1 MVKRDAQASKDRAD
15 SKEAAML
22 QQSTQLDEL
31 AESRREDSRKLQ
43 VAESKVKEAEEKEKR
58 QREDGLRCQ
67 LETTYEEL
75 RDERD
80 GCLEAIRDYKASV
93 HEFSTKLASAESR
106 NADMAERVH
115 YVEGAVALLE
125 TCFL

>member
-1 MVKRDAQASKDRAD
+1 
-15 SKEAAML
+15 ML

-43 VAESKVKEAEEKEKR
+43 VAESKVKEAEEKR

-67 LETTYEEL
+67 LETTREEL

-80 GCLEAIRDYKASV
+80 GCLEAIRD
-93 HEFSTKLASAESR
+93 
-106 NADMAERVH
+106 
-115 YVEGAVALLE
+115 
-125 TCFL
+125 

>member
-22 QQSTQLDEL
+22 QQLTQLDEL

-43 VAESKVKEAEEKEKR
+43 VAESKVKEAEEKR

-67 LETTYEEL
+67 LETIYEEL

-80 GCLEAIRDYKASV
+80 GCLEAIRD
-93 HEFSTKLASAESR
+93 
-106 NADMAERVH
+106 
-115 YVEGAVALLE
+115 
-125 TCFL
+125 

>member
-1 MVKRDAQASKDRAD
+1 MVVKRDAQASKDRAD

-43 VAESKVKEAEEKEKR
+43 VAESKVKEAEEKR

-106 NADMAERVH
+106 NADMAERVR

>member
-43 VAESKVKEAEEKEKR
+43 VAESKVKEAEEKR

-80 GCLEAIRDYKASV
+80 GCLGAIRD
-93 HEFSTKLASAESR
+93 
-106 NADMAERVH
+106 
-115 YVEGAVALLE
+115 
-125 TCFL
+125 

>member
-1 MVKRDAQASKDRAD
+1 MVVERDAQASKDRAD

-22 QQSTQLDEL
+22 QQLTQLDEL

-43 VAESKVKEAEEKEKR
+43 VAESKVKEAEEKR

-80 GCLEAIRDYKASV
+80 GCLEAIRD
-93 HEFSTKLASAESR
+93 
-106 NADMAERVH
+106 
-115 YVEGAVALLE
+115 
-125 TCFL
+125 

>member
-15 SKEAAML
+15 SKEAAIL
-22 QQSTQLDEL
+22 QQSTQFDEL

-43 VAESKVKEAEEKEKR
+43 VAESKVKEAGEKR

-67 LETTYEEL
+67 LETIYEEL

-80 GCLEAIRDYKASV
+80 GCLEAIRD
-93 HEFSTKLASAESR
+93 
-106 NADMAERVH
+106 
-115 YVEGAVALLE
+115 
-125 TCFL
+125 